1 MEPLQHLISKWGAGL
16 AMTSKEQRKQ
26 WEAEQKL
33 LASLA
38 VLEDDLD
45 WSCPWAESGA

>member
-1 MEPLQHLISKWGAGL
+1 LQRLISKWGGAG

-45 WSCPWAESGA
+45 WSCP